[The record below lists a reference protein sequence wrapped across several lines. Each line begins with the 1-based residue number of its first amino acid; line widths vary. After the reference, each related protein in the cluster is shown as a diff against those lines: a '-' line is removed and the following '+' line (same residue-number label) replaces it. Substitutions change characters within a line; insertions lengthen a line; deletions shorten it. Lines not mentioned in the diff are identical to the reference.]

1 MQPELVKAHDPS
13 HKRKLFIFFV
23 FSSHGVLY
31 GGSPFAKIVFDEE
44 EEAIRYYDA
53 GKKITKWA

>member
-1 MQPELVKAHDPS
+1 MIQVT
-13 HKRKLFIFFV
+13 KRKLFIFFV